1 MDKSYGNRIKS
12 IDIAK
17 GLGILIVILGHVLGE
32 EDLFLEMF
40 IFSFHMPLFFIL
52 SGLVLK
58 FSDEKTIGEIL
69 KCENK
74 LIAAYVFYSLL
85 YIVFNIPINIIG
97 EHENWMEVLSKI
109 YQLLVF
115 YGRGP
120 LWFLPALAIAH
131 TVCRILK
138 KHIYGKL
145 AFVLSGLILLIVSQI
160 LSVAASLYIKGGF
173 FNVIYYPL
181 AMFLRGSGYTFF
193 VILGAVFKDS
203 YIKLSQSA
211 DKNHPK
217 ELAVCF
223 FMTGM
228 IIVNVLGVF
237 LYDNVKSLA
246 DLSREDVL
254 FLPLMIILALTG
266 SISVMGVSVLLTK
279 IKTVFKFFAYM
290 GQHSLFI
297 MATHLQ
303 FYVCAVSR
311 RIDILDVNNVI
322 MRFIFVVVAE
332 IILIKILNKPFNKAI
347 NAISGY
353 LERIIVIRK

>member
-1 MDKSYGNRIKS
+1 MDKVYGRRIKS

-17 GLGILIVILGHVLGE
+17 GVGILIVILGHVLGE
-32 EDLFLEMF
+32 EDLFLEKL

-52 SGLVLK
+52 SGFVLK
-58 FSDEKTIGEIL
+58 FRDEKTIGDIL

-74 LIAAYVFYSLL
+74 LIAAYIFYALL

-97 EHENWMEVLSKI
+97 EHENWMEALSKI

-138 KHIYGKL
+138 KHIYGKS

-160 LSVAASLYIKGGF
+160 LSLVASIWIQGGF
-173 FNVIYYPL
+173 FNIIYYPL
-181 AMFLRGSGYTFF
+181 ATFLRGSSYTFF
-193 VILGAVFKDS
+193 VILGVVFKES
-203 YIKLSQSA
+203 YMKLSQITE
-211 DKNHPK
+211 KNLPK
-217 ELAVCF
+217 ELTICF
-223 FMTGM
+223 FMTAM
-228 IIVNVLGVF
+228 IVVNILGVF

-246 DLSREDVL
+246 DLSRDDVL
-254 FLPLMIILALTG
+254 FFPLMIILALTG

-279 IKTVFKFFAYM
+279 IKTVKKFFVYM

-303 FYVCAVSR
+303 FYICAVSR
-311 RIDILDVNNVI
+311 RIDILNLNNVI
-322 MRFIFVVVAE
+322 MRFIFVVVIE

-353 LERIIVIRK
+353 LGRIIVSRK